1 MPGMN
6 QLGGAQTVIQTANTN
21 PSTET
26 QPAPSPQAD
35 AGLQVVPE
43 DAVQGV
49 ENAKRGDGQTA
60 DQQSSDAQR
69 EQRNFSRLSNGRR
82 RRVDGPT
89 GAVIE
94 LSAES
99 DIRKA
104 EMQQEADIRAE
115 VEAQNR
121 QAAESNRQ
129 RLERALAGDL
139 FARPM
144 KVEAPAP
151 EPRDEPKPVAE
162 TQAQD
167 QDD

>member
-6 QLGGAQTVIQTANTN
+6 QLGGAQTVTQTTVTPQN
-21 PSTET
+21 SET

-35 AGLQVVPE
+35 SGLQVVPE
-43 DAVQGV
+43 DAVQGI

-60 DQQSSDAQR
+60 DQQSGDMRR
-69 EQRNFSRLSNGRR
+69 EQRKFSQLSNGRR
-82 RRVDGPT
+82 RQVDGRT

-99 DIRKA
+99 DIREAK
-104 EMQQEADIRAE
+104 MRQEADLRAE

-144 KVEAPAP
+144 RVENPAP
-151 EPRDEPKPVAE
+151 DPQEDATPVAE
-162 TQAQD
+162 TQTRE
-167 QDD
+167 DD

>member
-6 QLGGAQTVIQTANTN
+6 QLGGAQTVTQTAATPQNA
-21 PSTET
+21 ET
-26 QPAPSPQAD
+26 QPSPSPQAD

-43 DAVQGV
+43 DAVQGI

-60 DQQSSDAQR
+60 DEQSSEAQR
-69 EQRNFSRLSNGRR
+69 ERRSFSQLSNGRR

-99 DIRKA
+99 DIREAKMR
-104 EMQQEADIRAE
+104 EEADLRAE

-144 KVEAPAP
+144 KVEASAQ
-151 EPRDEPKPVAE
+151 E
-162 TQAQD
+162 TQDESKSVTATQAE
-167 QDD
+167 DDN

>member
-6 QLGGAQTVIQTANTN
+6 QLGGAQTVTQTAATPQNAEAQ
-21 PSTET
+21 PS
-26 QPAPSPQAD
+26 PSPQAD

-43 DAVQGV
+43 DAVQGI

-60 DQQSSDAQR
+60 DEQSSEAQR
-69 EQRNFSRLSNGRR
+69 ERRSFSQLSNGRR

-99 DIRKA
+99 DIREAKMR
-104 EMQQEADIRAE
+104 EEADLRAE

-144 KVEAPAP
+144 KVEAS
-151 EPRDEPKPVAE
+151 
-162 TQAQD
+162 TQAAEDESRSVTATQAE
-167 QDD
+167 DDN

>member
-6 QLGGAQTVIQTANTN
+6 QLGGAQTVTQTAATPQN
-21 PSTET
+21 SET

-35 AGLQVVPE
+35 SGLQVVPE
-43 DAVQGV
+43 DAVQGI

-60 DQQSSDAQR
+60 DQQSAEMQR
-69 EQRNFSRLSNGRR
+69 EQRKFSQLSNGRR
-82 RRVDGPT
+82 RRVDGRT

-99 DIRKA
+99 DIREAKVR
-104 EMQQEADIRAE
+104 QETELRAE

-121 QAAESNRQ
+121 KAAESNRQ

-139 FARPM
+139 FARPS
-144 KVEAPAP
+144 KVESQAS
-151 EPRDEPKPVAE
+151 EPQDDADRVAE
-162 TQAQD
+162 PQAQE
-167 QDD
+167 DD